1 MDCSVRGVNT
11 GSCSCPAQK
20 KTWSRV
26 GARYL
31 GAIFE
36 VEGAALMASSSA
48 PVYSVIA
55 LRQHPLGGRCGQ
67 LAA

>member
-1 MDCSVRGVNT
+1 MPR
-11 GSCSCPAQK
+11 QK

-31 GAIFE
+31 GAILE

-48 PVYSVIA
+48 PAYSVIA
-55 LRQHPLGGRCGQ
+55 LRQHPLGGWCGQ